1 MSHTAIF
8 LWLLNVVI
16 DTVGHLVFKAA
27 ACQGLDLDVV
37 QHWKHMLRRPLLWIG
52 VACYI
57 CEFFVWLAFLSLV
70 PLSSGVMLGSINIVV
85 LMVAGRIIFKERLTP
100 WRVAGMSLITLGV
113 VLVGVGE

>member
-8 LWLLNVVI
+8 LWLLNVII

-27 ACQGLDLDVV
+27 ASQGLDLDVV
-37 QHWKHMLRRPLLWIG
+37 QHWKHMLARPLFWVG
-52 VACYI
+52 VGCYV

-85 LMVAGRIIFKERLTP
+85 LMVAGRLIFKDKLTP
-100 WRVAGMSLITLGV
+100 WRVAGMLLLTLGV

>member
-27 ACQGLDLDVV
+27 ASQGLELDVV
-37 QHWKHMLRRPLLWIG
+37 QHWKHMLARPLLWIG
-52 VACYI
+52 AACYV

-85 LMVAGRIIFKERLTP
+85 LMIAGRLLFKERLTP
-100 WRVAGMSLITLGV
+100 WRVAGMLLITLGV
-113 VLVGVGE
+113 IFVGVGE